1 MELTITYDYLREE
14 EVELIKA
21 FNELG
26 IKVNTLQ
33 SIKPLHIEDFK
44 GVFLVR
50 NLNHKTAITMAGI
63 IENSGGLSINKY
75 LTLSLT
81 WNKAITTALLK
92 GIGLPVPDTYVVFE
106 PIINGVASGGRIIKP
121 ASGSWGRLTA
131 IVSNGE
137 AKLLIKHAKDHLPV
151 LLQERI
157 GDGSDLRIFV
167 INGAVVASMMRKP
180 PQGDWRSNVARGGLA
195 MPIKVNGELEEYA
208 IKATEAVGA
217 FYAGVDVLIGRDGY
231 YISEVNGIPEFK
243 AISKVSGV
251 KVSFKLAEAVSEWIR
266 R

>member
-44 GVFLVR
+44 GAFLIR

-92 GIGLPVPDTYVVFE
+92 RVGLPVPDTYVVFE
-106 PIINGVASGGRIIKP
+106 PTIDGVTGGGRIIKP

-131 IVSNGE
+131 IVSDGE

-167 INGAVVASMMRKP
+167 INGTVVASMMRKP

-217 FYAGVDVLIGRDGY
+217 FYAGVDVLIGKDGY

-243 AISKVSGV
+243 AISRVSGV
-251 KVSFKLAEAVSEWIR
+251 RVSFKLAEAIGEWLR

>member
-26 IKVNTLQ
+26 VNVNTLQ
-33 SIKPLHIEDFK
+33 STKPLHVKELN

-50 NLNHKTAITMAGI
+50 NLNHRTAITMAGI
-63 IENSGGLSINKY
+63 IENTGGVSINRY

-92 GIGLPVPDTYVVFE
+92 RIGLPVPDTYVVFE
-106 PIINGVASGGRIIKP
+106 PIIDGVAGGGRIIKP

-131 IVSNGE
+131 IVSDGE

-167 INGAVVASMMRKP
+167 INGSVVASMMRKP

-195 MPIKVNGELEEYA
+195 MPIKVNEELEEYA

-231 YISEVNGIPEFK
+231 YISEINGIPEFK

-251 KVSFKLAEAVSEWIR
+251 RVSFKLAEAVSEWIKR
-266 R
+266 

>member
-44 GVFLVR
+44 GAFLIR

-92 GIGLPVPDTYVVFE
+92 RMGLPVPDTYVVFE
-106 PIINGVASGGRIIKP
+106 PTIDGVTGGGRIIKP

-131 IVSNGE
+131 IVSDGE

-167 INGAVVASMMRKP
+167 INGTVVASMMRKP

-217 FYAGVDVLIGRDGY
+217 FYAGVDVLIGKDGY

-243 AISKVSGV
+243 AISRVSGV
-251 KVSFKLAEAVSEWIR
+251 RVSFKLAEAIGEWLR